1 MVRNDFKIMEHFR
14 RRKRSF
20 QTLGLAM
27 TWSQCHV
34 LAQAQPGWGSGP
46 MELVLSLL
54 LLSGFICFSLD
65 STSDTVFHDTSCL
78 SL

>member
-20 QTLGLAM
+20 QTLGLAV
-27 TWSQCHV
+27 TRGQRHV

-46 MELVLSLL
+46 MELALSLL
-54 LLSGFICFSLD
+54 LLSGFFSFALRWIPHL
-65 STSDTVFHDTSCL
+65 TPYFMTPAA
-78 SL
+78 